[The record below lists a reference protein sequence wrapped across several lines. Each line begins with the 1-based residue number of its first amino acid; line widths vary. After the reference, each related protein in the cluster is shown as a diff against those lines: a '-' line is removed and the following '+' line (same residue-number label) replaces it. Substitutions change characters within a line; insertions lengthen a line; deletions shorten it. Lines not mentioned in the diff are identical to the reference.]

1 MHSDSLD
8 LTDRTD
14 VIRLETLTKSFPSK
28 AGPVAALRGVSIS
41 FPRGRMTAV
50 MGPSGSGKST
60 MLQCAAGLDRPT
72 SGRVMLGGTELGT
85 LSRRALSKVHRER
98 IGFVFQSYNL
108 LPMLTAAENIAL
120 PLRLAGRR
128 PDRARIASVLDSVGL
143 AGMGHRA
150 PAELSGGQQQRV
162 AIARALAVR
171 PEVLFADEPTGA
183 LDTVA
188 GRHVLG
194 LLRSAVEQAGQT
206 VVLVTHDPGA
216 ASWADSVVFMVDGA
230 LQGSLERPTAQ
241 QIADHIG
248 TWDV

>member
-1 MHSDSLD
+1 MHPDT
-8 LTDRTD
+8 LTPTNA
-14 VIRLETLTKSFPSK
+14 IQLETLTKSFRSK
-28 AGPVAALRGVSIS
+28 AGPVTALRGVSIG

-72 SGRVMLGGTELGT
+72 SGRVLLGETDLGT
-85 LSRRALSKVHRER
+85 LNRRALSKVHRER

-128 PDRARIASVLDSVGL
+128 RDRGQIASVLDSVGL
-143 AGMGHRA
+143 AGMEHRV

-183 LDTVA
+183 LDTVS
-188 GRHVLG
+188 GRHVLS
-194 LLRSAVEQAGQT
+194 LLRVAVEQAGQT

-216 ASWADSVVFMVDGA
+216 ASWADSVVFMVDGQ